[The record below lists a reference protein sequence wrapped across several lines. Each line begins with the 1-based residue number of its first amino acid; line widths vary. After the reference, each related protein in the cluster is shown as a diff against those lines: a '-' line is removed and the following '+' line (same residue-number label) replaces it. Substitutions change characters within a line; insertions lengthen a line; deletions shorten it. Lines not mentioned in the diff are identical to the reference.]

1 MAVVALAKCA
11 YEEASSAHGT
21 EAYAR
26 HRAVELYAQ
35 VRLHDAL
42 AYEIAEAS
50 NTTDLLI
57 AVRSDYKVPLEF
69 DTGFLD
75 GFEGEEQSCGLA
87 FVISDASAP
96 DVASAFVERALPIPA
111 CIGYL
116 PCKGV
121 YCPPLLLYG
130 GEVRVGADVENRP
143 IPGAL
148 KSGNEVRP
156 RSVEANVFRS
166 AEPHVLLWSLVERSN
181 VSKVTVP
188 LLKYPTDFVI
198 VMPRWHLSVDPQY
211 LLEEPDHAVPSL
223 LYHLEHLGLSFV
235 HDECS
240 TLKVCNILARLR
252 FLFRFADICGKS
264 MNEELRVDALRIL
277 RSLTELGKIGRRE
290 GFKGVTRLALSEEDR
305 EARDLLVSWMEEES
319 LNVRVDPIGNIFG
332 VRRGSNPHLKPVI
345 MGSHLD
351 TVIDAGIYDGAYGV
365 LSALE
370 VLRRINE
377 EGIETEHPI
386 GVAAFTNEEGV
397 RFQPDMMGS
406 LVKSGGFPLEKAY
419 ARKDDDGITVR
430 EALKGIGYLGRD
442 DLKPEAYFELHVE
455 QGPVLHKRGFE
466 IGVVEGVQGIAWWRM
481 IFRGEANHAGTTP
494 LDMRKDAMAGAAELY
509 TDLLK
514 YISKKGNTLCTVGK
528 LRLEPGAINVVPSLS
543 DFTVDYRSYDD
554 INFKEGKAEVERKAE
569 EVAKRCGL
577 TLEKEMTADA
587 HPVHFRPEMVGLV
600 EASARKRA
608 YSTFRLPSGAG
619 HDAQFMHVICPTAMI
634 FVPSINGVS
643 HSPGERTD
651 AADLERGAN
660 VLFDCTLAKA
670 GVKKEL

>member
-1 MAVVALAKCA
+1 
-11 YEEASSAHGT
+11 
-21 EAYAR
+21 
-26 HRAVELYAQ
+26 
-35 VRLHDAL
+35 
-42 AYEIAEAS
+42 
-50 NTTDLLI
+50 
-57 AVRSDYKVPLEF
+57 
-69 DTGFLD
+69 
-75 GFEGEEQSCGLA
+75 
-87 FVISDASAP
+87 
-96 DVASAFVERALPIPA
+96 
-111 CIGYL
+111 
-116 PCKGV
+116 
-121 YCPPLLLYG
+121 
-130 GEVRVGADVENRP
+130 
-143 IPGAL
+143 
-148 KSGNEVRP
+148 
-156 RSVEANVFRS
+156 
-166 AEPHVLLWSLVERSN
+166 
-181 VSKVTVP
+181 
-188 LLKYPTDFVI
+188 
-198 VMPRWHLSVDPQY
+198 
-211 LLEEPDHAVPSL
+211 
-223 LYHLEHLGLSFV
+223 
-235 HDECS
+235 
-240 TLKVCNILARLR
+240 
-252 FLFRFADICGKS
+252 

-554 INFKEGKAEVERKAE
+554 INFKEGKAEVERKAD

-600 EASARKRA
+600 ETSARKRA